1 MTSIVSNTTQP
12 ALPAQKLWQRR
23 SIRVGQAL
31 IFPFALILSWSMA
44 CTSGWVDTKIVPSPA
59 QVLKTLIATLNHPT
73 FWQGVAASLARNLTG
88 YLVGAS
94 LGVLFALIIG
104 SSKIANW
111 FFAPSFHMLRQ
122 ISLFAWLPILSSF
135 LGTGNSAKILFIILS
150 VFYPVALHSLEGIR
164 SISHKHREVAAVYQF
179 PWAYRY
185 QKLIL
190 PGAAPQIFVGLQLGL
205 IFAWL
210 ATVGSEFLLA
220 NYGVGIGNLVIRGRE
235 QFNVALIIVGMLA
248 IGGLGIVFNQILVA
262 IERRVLAWR
271 VR

>member
-1 MTSIVSNTTQP
+1 MSTVISNRTQQAVP
-12 ALPAQKLWQRR
+12 RQKLWQRR
-23 SIRVGQAL
+23 SLRVGQAL
-31 IFPFALILSWSMA
+31 IFPFVLILGWSVA
-44 CTSGWVDTKIVPSPA
+44 SASAWVDPKVVPSPA
-59 QVLKTLIATLNHPT
+59 QVFNTLIATLSNAT

-88 YLVGAS
+88 YVIGAS

-111 FFAPSFHMLRQ
+111 LFAPSFHMLRQ

-135 LGTGNSAKILFIILS
+135 LGTGNGAKILFISLS

-179 PWAYRY
+179 PWLYRY

-190 PGAAPQIFVGLQLGL
+190 PGAAAQIFVGLQLGL

-248 IGGLGIVFNQILVA
+248 IGALGVIFNRILVA